1 MPIREIWHYA
11 ALRAEGDDTLSARM
25 EMLIGHCA
33 NLAAEVEKL
42 HAHMEALDAKIAFY
56 RAAIVVSDKD
66 RF

>member
-1 MPIREIWHYA
+1 MIYTKLLTHPQK
-11 ALRAEGDDTLSARM
+11 ARM
-25 EMLIGHCA
+25 EMLTGHRA
-33 NLAAEVEKL
+33 NLAAEMEKL